1 MMRVVMVG
9 WLLLGCAFG
18 QMPTEKH
25 PLGEAH
31 PVQTSAVVHVVRPKL
46 SAEAL
51 LKLAAARKLEL
62 ACRQVSGP
70 ARSRKL
76 ELAAVAFDRLVI
88 QFQLEPAAAAQAAW
102 SAAQIWRRHGSA
114 ALAEKGYLRAA
125 RSHAVRYEQRGLLG
139 AADMQRRQRRTKDAM
154 KTYALAEAADPRT
167 SHAQAARLWIA
178 RMLMD
183 RSQVDRA
190 IEKFQAALESAPSP
204 RQGLDA
210 ANYLAKAWIVKGDLE
225 AAGFV
230 IEYAEQLTEQAEQAE
245 QGGSVAARQLRLACD
260 RMSARKALQRAL
272 DATTGAGADA
282 VRLDEYRRRNARRKG
297 SSTKQV
303 TIGKQ

>member
-1 MMRVVMVG
+1 
-9 WLLLGCAFG
+9 
-18 QMPTEKH
+18 
-25 PLGEAH
+25 
-31 PVQTSAVVHVVRPKL
+31 
-46 SAEAL
+46 
-51 LKLAAARKLEL
+51 
-62 ACRQVSGP
+62 
-70 ARSRKL
+70 
-76 ELAAVAFDRLVI
+76 
-88 QFQLEPAAAAQAAW
+88 
-102 SAAQIWRRHGSA
+102 
-114 ALAEKGYLRAA
+114 
-125 RSHAVRYEQRGLLG
+125 
-139 AADMQRRQRRTKDAM
+139 
-154 KTYALAEAADPRT
+154 
-167 SHAQAARLWIA
+167 
-178 RMLMD
+178 
-183 RSQVDRA
+183 A

-230 IEYAEQLTEQAEQAE
+230 IEYAEQLTEQGEQAE
-245 QGGSVAARQLRLACD
+245 QVGSVAARQLRLACD